1 MSTIAS
7 FPDTPTSPAPGGR
20 PALRR
25 ELLLAAGLWAPV
37 GLLMAGSAAGNA
49 LRGGERPGWT
59 DVADP
64 VTQAVLMVAVTPV
77 IFAAARRWPLAGPRY
92 RPHHLSLH
100 AGVYAALLVPAVLL
114 CALTALSTHEAVPGF
129 STLLLGVLS
138 QYTYVYVAG
147 AGLGTALFLRRE
159 VREEE
164 LRARALAAH
173 LVQVE
178 LADLHARLRPDFLFE
193 TLAAIERLIPLDP
206 GAADRVVAR
215 LGVFLRYSLDA
226 ADATEAALE
235 DEMAAVRAYLDVHA
249 IPSGGRLRVSVDMAP
264 DVMGM
269 GVPPLV
275 LQPLLAELLL
285 REPRGE
291 ARVDVTA
298 TAAGDGLRI
307 TVRAS
312 GFVAPAER
320 GDDDALRR
328 IRSRLVHGY
337 GAGAEVSARPLGDGG
352 VDAVLLIPAAGVP
365 AGGEPFFSVASPA

>member
-1 MSTIAS
+1 M
-7 FPDTPTSPAPGGR
+7 
-20 PALRR
+20 
-25 ELLLAAGLWAPV
+25 LAGGLWLPV
-37 GLLMAGSAAGNA
+37 GISMAGSTVGEAFQSSGRPDWTVLAGP
-49 LRGGERPGWT
+49 LT
-59 DVADP
+59 H
-64 VTQAVLMVAVTPV
+64 TVLMVAATPL
-77 IFAAARRWPLAGPRY
+77 ILAAARRWPLAGPRY
-92 RPHHLSLH
+92 RQLHLPRHL
-100 AGVYAALLVPAVLL
+100 GVYVSLLLSATLLSAAAEAWRNGTVPAL
-114 CALTALSTHEAVPGF
+114 
-129 STLLLGVLS
+129 STLLLGLFS
-138 QYTYVYVAG
+138 QLTYVYLA
-147 AGLGTALFLRRE
+147 AAALGTALFLRRE

-164 LRARALAAH
+164 LRARVLAAH

-193 TLAAIERLIPLDP
+193 TLAAIEHLIPRDP

-264 DVMGM
+264 EVMGM
-269 GVPPLV
+269 GVPPLL

-312 GFVAPAER
+312 GFVPAAER
-320 GDDDALRR
+320 GDDGALRQ
-328 IRSRLVHGY
+328 IRSRLVHGC

-365 AGGEPFFSVASPA
+365 AGIEPFLLATSPA